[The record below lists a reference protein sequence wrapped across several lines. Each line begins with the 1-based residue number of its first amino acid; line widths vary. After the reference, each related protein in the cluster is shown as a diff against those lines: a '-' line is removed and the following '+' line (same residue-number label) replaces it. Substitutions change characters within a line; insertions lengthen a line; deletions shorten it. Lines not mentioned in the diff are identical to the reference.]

1 MKFAKEDLLLYA
13 VTDRSWLKGKTLYE
27 QVEQALQG
35 GATFLQLREKELD
48 EAHFM
53 EEAAEIQ
60 KLCSQYQVPFLIND
74 NVDIA
79 LAMGADGVH
88 VGQEDMEAGEA
99 RRKLGPDKIIGVSAH
114 SVEEALRAEVCGA
127 DYLGV
132 GAVFSTTSK
141 SNVRELPYET
151 LKAICEAVHIPV
163 VAIGG
168 IGKENIMQLEGSGIC
183 GVAVISAI
191 FAQPD
196 ITAAAREL
204 LTLSGKVTGRV
215 KIEGAVFDMDGTLL
229 DTMPIWEH
237 ATENYLVGKGIEVKE
252 KLSETLFTMSMKQ
265 GAAYVKEKYGLS
277 ESIEELIAATNAIV
291 AEAYRNRAEAKPG
304 VPEFLEKLKQRGVK
318 MVVATSTDRV
328 HAEAALKRTGI
339 YDYFERIFTCSEVG
353 EGKSKPDIYEEAAA
367 ELGTKR
373 TATWVFEDALY
384 AIKTA
389 KKAGFRTVGLYD
401 ETSKKEQEK
410 IRGTADIYLKEI
422 EEFPL
427 EIEETKNQIRSAGK

>member
-1 MKFAKEDLLLYA
+1 MKFAEEDLLLYA

-35 GATFLQLREKELD
+35 GATFIQLREKELD
-48 EAHFM
+48 EARFM
-53 EEAAEIQ
+53 EEAVEIQ
-60 KLCSQYQVPFLIND
+60 KLCRRYQVPFVIND

-88 VGQEDMEAGEA
+88 VGQEDMEAGEV

-114 SVEEALRAEVCGA
+114 SVEEALRAEACGA

-151 LKAICEAVHIPV
+151 LKAICEAVRIPV

-196 ITAAAREL
+196 IPAAAREL
-204 LTLSGKVTGRV
+204 LTLSEKVTGRV

-237 ATENYLVGKGIEVKE
+237 ATESYLVGKGIEVEE

-265 GAAYVKEKYGLS
+265 GAAYVKEKYGVS
-277 ESIEELIAATNAIV
+277 ESIEELVSATNAIV
-291 AEAYRNRAEAKPG
+291 AEAYRSSAEAKPG

-339 YDYFERIFTCSEVG
+339 YDYFERIFTCTEVG
-353 EGKSKPDIYEEAAA
+353 EGKSKPDIYEAALA
-367 ELGTKR
+367 ELGTNR
-373 TATWVFEDALY
+373 AATWVFEDALY

-401 ETSKKEQEK
+401 ETSRKEQEE
-410 IRGTADIYLKEI
+410 IRRTADIYLKGI
-422 EEFPL
+422 EGFPL
-427 EIEETKNQIRSAGK
+427 GQKK

>member
-13 VTDRSWLKGKTLYE
+13 VTDRSWLKGKSLYE

-48 EAHFM
+48 EAHFL
-53 EEAAEIQ
+53 EEAVEIQ
-60 KLCSQYQVPFLIND
+60 KLCRQYKVPLIIND

-88 VGQEDMEAGEA
+88 VGQEDMEAGEV
-99 RRKLGPDKIIGVSAH
+99 RKRLGPDKIIGVSAH
-114 SVEEALRAEVCGA
+114 SVEEALRAEACGA

-141 SNVRELPYET
+141 SNVRELPWET
-151 LKAICEAVHIPV
+151 LKAICEAVQIPV

-196 ITAAAREL
+196 IAAAAREL
-204 LTLSGKVTGRV
+204 RSLTEKVTGRV
-215 KIEGAVFDMDGTLL
+215 KMDGAIFDMDGTLL

-237 ATENYLVGKGIEVKE
+237 ATESYLVGKGIEVKE

-291 AEAYRNRAEAKPG
+291 AEAYRSRAEAKPG
-304 VPEFLEKLKQRGVK
+304 MPEFLEKLKQQGVK
-318 MVVATSTDRV
+318 MVVATSTDRI
-328 HAEAALKRTGI
+328 HAEAALKHTGL
-339 YDYFERIFTCSEVG
+339 YDYFDRIFTCSEVG
-353 EGKSKPDIYEEAAA
+353 EGKAKPDIFEAAA
-367 ELGTKR
+367 AQLGTKR
-373 TATWVFEDALY
+373 ASTWVFEDALY

-401 ETSKKEQEK
+401 ETSKKEQEE
-410 IRGTADIYLKEI
+410 IQETVDIYLREI
-422 EEFPL
+422 TEFPSDK
-427 EIEETKNQIRSAGK
+427 IGV